1 MRKDL
6 YDDIRALKYK
16 INQSDDN
23 VLEFI
28 AKTND
33 NGYLVRMSSLED
45 NCKYTIN
52 HLYSDWVE
60 DNISEDRLLDDL
72 KTQRGYFEYE
82 CFFGVTGFIHPGRHK
97 EAQEYLADDDIMN
110 YYDGDQ
116 KEDIVSARYY
126 LSDRCNNGVIEI
138 KTTAR
143 LRKQALS
150 DLKSEIDGQNSDGI
164 GEGFEQQDFITMNKE
179 LGGGNTIIAG
189 YIRKYSGFESTN
201 SQ

>member
-45 NCKYTIN
+45 NCKYTIK

-72 KTQRGYFEYE
+72 KNQRGYFEYE
-82 CFFGVTGFIHPGRHK
+82 CPFGVTGFIHPGRHK
-97 EAQEYLADDDIMN
+97 EAQEYLADDNMVQ
-110 YYDGDQ
+110 YYEGDQ
-116 KEDIVSARYY
+116 RKDIISIYY
-126 LSDRCNNGVIEI
+126 RLYDNNKGDIEI
-138 KTTAR
+138 STTAR
-143 LRKQALS
+143 LRKQALI
-150 DLKSEIDGQNSDGI
+150 DLKSEIDGQNSDGL
-164 GEGFEQQDFITMNKE
+164 GENFEQRDFITMNKE

-201 SQ
+201 GK